1 MKTTGNN
8 EKDGRDGSASGK
20 NVDPL
25 TRDQVLR
32 LSSQTI
38 RMLHKRVSGKRFKV
52 QNGDS
57 ARLSHV
63 RALAQLACSCTAISS
78 RIRRSRTL
86 KNGSRNWKKQKNRG
100 KNDARGTE
108 KAG

>member
-63 RALAQLACSCTAISS
+63 RALAQLLQLYGNLLKDQEIEDLEK
-78 RIRRSRTL
+78 RITEL
-86 KNGSRNWKKQKNRG
+86 
-100 KNDARGTE
+100 E
-108 KAG
+108 KAKEQREK